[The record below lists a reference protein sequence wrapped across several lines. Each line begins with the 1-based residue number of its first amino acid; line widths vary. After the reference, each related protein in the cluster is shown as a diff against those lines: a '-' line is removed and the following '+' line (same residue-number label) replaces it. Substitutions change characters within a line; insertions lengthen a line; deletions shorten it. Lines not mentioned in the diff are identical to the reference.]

1 MHGTVLHRDS
11 AHRGDLCVQA
21 SNRLVRPH
29 MHAVACAVAPELRS
43 GFHGLADGAAATL
56 DSLLDLHD
64 ELLERVPDRATAA
77 ATEPPAEA
85 VMGKT
90 GKKRGRDGA
99 AGDELLSGEHLSPPA
114 TVPCRSSEPIAGPWV
129 IRCDVSLTQSPTK
142 DTMLYLSRGLQCSC
156 QYGLC
161 RRHLL
166 SVRC

>member
-1 MHGTVLHRDS
+1 
-11 AHRGDLCVQA
+11 
-21 SNRLVRPH
+21 